1 MSEDFLDS
9 VRVIGKAEAI
19 KIANVSLRTWDRMEA
34 AGETP
39 PKTQLSERRIGY
51 RIVDLR
57 AWLDRRRLAP
67 GT

>member
-19 KIANVSLRTWDRMEA
+19 KIANVSPRTWDRLEA

-51 RIVDLR
+51 RLVDLR